1 MFRGKTIFIT
11 GGASGIGRRTALRFA
26 EQGANVVIVT
36 KSSEQAAKDTVA
48 QIEALGG
55 HGIYVLCDIAVEAQV
70 EQAIAAAVEAFGAI
84 DIAFN
89 NAGVGPDGVTI
100 PLNDLTQVSEHDWDW
115 VSDTCLKG
123 AFFCIKHEL
132 RQMRKQT
139 GDRVILSTAST
150 AGLHPMAN
158 FGAYGPAK
166 AGLVLLTKEAAVE
179 NKEFGIRCNVICPGP
194 TAGTGMSDRMF
205 GSKKD
210 EPQGPA
216 QDAPQGPPMTMNSTD
231 DIANLVLFLCSPAG
245 QRINGNVISVDGGL
259 DIF

>member
-1 MFRGKTIFIT
+1 MFQGKTVFIT

-26 EQGANVVIVT
+26 EQGANIVIVT

-48 QIEALGG
+48 EAEALGG
-55 HGIYVLCDIAVEAQV
+55 HAIYILCDITVEAQV
-70 EQAIAAAVEAFGAI
+70 EQAVAAAVAAFGGI

-100 PLNDLTQVSEHDWDW
+100 PLNDLTQVSEQDWDW
-115 VSDTCLKG
+115 VSDTSLKG
-123 AFFCIKHEL
+123 AFFCIKHQL

-139 GDRVILSTAST
+139 GDRVIISTAST
-150 AGLHPMAN
+150 AGLHPLAN

-179 NKEFGIRCNVICPGP
+179 NKEYGIRCNVICPGP

-205 GSKKD
+205 GSRQD
-210 EPQGPA
+210 ASGAEADQGPA
-216 QDAPQGPPMTMNSTD
+216 MTMNSTD
-231 DIANLVLFLCSPAG
+231 DIASLVLFLCSPVG
-245 QRINGNVISVDGGL
+245 QRINGDVITVDGGM